1 MSHGKMYIIRR
12 KGQQLL
18 AHVLSKETISKMYYK
33 INVRQDLHLDN
44 PVAFTEK
51 LQWLKLYYCP
61 NNPKVIQCA
70 DKYAVRDYIKEI
82 GEENLLNTILGCW
95 TDVKDIPWN
104 ELPQQFVLKCNHGC
118 GYNIICSD
126 KTKFDIE
133 EAKRKLQRWM
143 KEDYASYDIEP
154 HYGKIKRRIICEKYL
169 GDGVVNYNIYCFNG
183 KPIFFSLASGLADGK
198 DERLTYYYVDGRKAE
213 FKNRAFL
220 TDDVQLSPLLP
231 EMVKCAERLSKDFPM
246 VRVDLF
252 DINGKMILSEL
263 TFTPGGTFIPIEPYE
278 ADIELGK
285 MLDISK
291 VMNKLGKNN
300 G

>member
-1 MSHGKMYIIRR
+1 MSHGKMYKIRR

-213 FKNRAFL
+213 FKNRAFQ
-220 TDDVQLSPLLP
+220 TDDVQLSSLLP

-291 VMNKLGKNN
+291 EMNKVGKNN